1 MRFNLIIAGAALAF
15 ATAGHAVPK
24 PEHANECKSIA
35 KQVEAL
41 EVEGRKAMSA
51 QAQDSNK
58 ARLKSVRDRQFEL
71 KC

>member
-1 MRFNLIIAGAALAF
+1 MRFTPFIIAGALAMA
-15 ATAGHAVPK
+15 ATAHAAPK
-24 PEHANECKSIA
+24 PEHVNECKSIA

-41 EVEGRKAMSA
+41 EAESRKAMSA

-58 ARLKSVRDRQFEL
+58 ARLKQVRDRQFEL